1 MLLLDCLTYLT
12 RQCTSSLGKI
22 KMSHLHILAF
32 RKQSLLSSQGL
43 KALQWCDG
51 AGITLFK
58 LLWAWRG
65 RKYFKY

>member
-32 RKQSLLSSQGL
+32 RKQSLLSLQGL
-43 KALQWCDG
+43 KVLEWCDG
-51 AGITLFK
+51 VGIAPSGLV
-58 LLWAWRG
+58 LAWRG
-65 RKYFKY
+65 HR